1 MPLTCYTKKRN
12 DNSKYVT
19 CKGEKDGVKKPTVKK
34 KPNKFALLAE
44 KRLAAKK
51 KKLVTSVPDKRM
63 PFLSTR
69 PLDNVKGFLG
79 VNPGKS
85 TVDKRKQILI
95 SKLDKLGLRDL
106 KKWLSTSYS
115 TRITK
120 GGKVATGE
128 YLRTRTYA
136 YIMKNP
142 ISSTALD
149 NVNKFITSNK
159 QKKIKATETRKQTI
173 KDDKIQR
180 DIYRGP
186 MSSWPVNSLFD

>member
-1 MPLTCYTKKRN
+1 M
-12 DNSKYVT
+12 
-19 CKGEKDGVKKPTVKK
+19 PTVKK

-51 KKLVTSVPDKRM
+51 KKLVTSVPNKIGDD
-63 PFLSTR
+63 TYGI
-69 PLDNVKGFLG
+69 VKGFLG

-85 TVDKRKQILI
+85 TVEKRKQILI

-159 QKKIKATETRKQTI
+159 QKKTKATETRKQKI
-173 KDDKIQR
+173 KDEKTQIDKF
-180 DIYRGP
+180 P
-186 MSSWPVNSLFD
+186 F

>member
-1 MPLTCYTKKRN
+1 MKKEPGKMR
-12 DNSKYVT
+12 KEV
-19 CKGEKDGVKKPTVKK
+19 ER
-34 KPNKFALLAE
+34 
-44 KRLAAKK
+44 RLAAKK

-79 VNPGKS
+79 VNPSKS
-85 TVDKRKQILI
+85 TVEKRKQILI

-120 GGKVATGE
+120 GGKVASGE

-149 NVNKFITSNK
+149 NVNKFITNNE
-159 QKKIKATETRKQTI
+159 QKKIKATETRKQKI
-173 KDDKIQR
+173 KDNAWW
-180 DIYRGP
+180 YRRGEVGYVP
-186 MSSWPVNSLFD
+186 QSLFD